1 MNEKRASAI
10 AQPEQEEASFP
21 RSLSPGNG
29 GTTWTDEQNRNLFQ
43 WNLDRNCRKL
53 KKAELKSK
61 QSVSRWSQVWKNQQR
76 TLKLRRVISIS
87 EHPYSLQKHFNTLQT
102 ILNLRRVL
110 KTLIRT
116 FSDWQYF
123 TFFTRDCVRFTRLV
137 VKCCYAAPEISADW
151 TYYFINSDIICT
163 EMSFVLH
170 VDSFLSQRSLNSRLN
185 VGEIYLEHRLCKSRQ
200 QRFCI
205 PHQSQTDKSLC

>member
-76 TLKLRRVISIS
+76 TLKLRRVTSIS

-110 KTLIRT
+110 KTLIKPFLIDST
-116 FSDWQYF
+116 LLSLLEIVCDLLDW
-123 TFFTRDCVRFTRLV
+123 
-137 VKCCYAAPEISADW
+137 W
-151 TYYFINSDIICT
+151 
-163 EMSFVLH
+163 
-170 VDSFLSQRSLNSRLN
+170 LN
-185 VGEIYLEHRLCKSRQ
+185 VATW
-200 QRFCI
+200 
-205 PHQSQTDKSLC
+205 HQKYQLIERIISLILT

>member
-29 GTTWTDEQNRNLFQ
+29 GTTWTDEQNKNLFQ

-76 TLKLRRVISIS
+76 TLKLRRVTSIS

-137 VKCCYAAPEISADW
+137 VKCCYAAPEILRW
-151 TYYFINSDIICT
+151 
-163 EMSFVLH
+163 
-170 VDSFLSQRSLNSRLN
+170 LNILF
-185 VGEIYLEHRLCKSRQ
+185 H
-200 QRFCI
+200 
-205 PHQSQTDKSLC
+205 

>member
-1 MNEKRASAI
+1 MDEKRASAI

-29 GTTWTDEQNRNLFQ
+29 GTTWTDEQNKNLFQ

-76 TLKLRRVISIS
+76 TLKLRRVTSIS
-87 EHPYSLQKHFNTLQT
+87 EHPNSLQKHFNTLQT

-110 KTLIRT
+110 KTLIKPFLIDST
-116 FSDWQYF
+116 LLSLLEIVCDLLDWWLNVA
-123 TFFTRDCVRFTRLV
+123 TRHQKYYVG
-137 VKCCYAAPEISADW
+137 W

-170 VDSFLSQRSLNSRLN
+170 VDSFLSQRSLNSCLN
-185 VGEIYLEHRLCKSRQ
+185 VGEINLEHRLCKSRQ

-205 PHQSQTDKSLC
+205 PRQSQTDKSLC